1 MNKKEVL
8 FESRVDLWRAY
19 RDEISKEA
27 SKFST
32 TEDKRLQKIK
42 KEIRLLDPTIL
53 DSINV
58 DIGVSSGISAN
69 INFSDRYSKLS
80 FSMEGVDERLLED
93 LNNAVNEANT
103 LKDQDFVIDKNYE
116 LLDLKLP
123 RAYFITQIIPERNEI
138 VLGEYEEL
146 AKKKVELVECKF
158 AIPLGELVGK
168 ELIGRPRFSS
178 IGALG
183 MIVQEEDKVYF
194 EYNVDNVQNA
204 PGQHLVIYSGDFVL
218 GGGMIKY

>member
-1 MNKKEVL
+1 MNKREVL
-8 FESRVDLWRAY
+8 FESRVDIWRAY

-80 FSMEGVDERLLED
+80 FSMEGVNEHLLEE

-103 LKDQDFVIDKNYE
+103 LKDRDFVIDKNYE

-123 RAYFITQIIPERNEI
+123 RDIKAKETFEHIDKELAELSNDVQFFPTRAKESLYVLNESI
-138 VLGEYEEL
+138 EQ
-146 AKKKVELVECKF
+146 AKKKSEPISHDEKVNINTINNSTDVKWTY
-158 AIPLGELVGK
+158 
-168 ELIGRPRFSS
+168 FSAFGITLTS
-178 IGALG
+178 L
-183 MIVQEEDKVYF
+183 
-194 EYNVDNVQNA
+194 
-204 PGQHLVIYSGDFVL
+204 LVIIIMVIL
-218 GGGMIKY
+218 IITLW